1 MTQPTIG
8 GFFTGGGKGI
18 TWPEQPGMP
27 GPDGQP
33 GRTMASG
40 TITAIHPAEEILDPK
55 DQKPTG
61 KFQVRM
67 ELATEER
74 DPQADFDDGAR
85 TLYVKSYMRG
95 AIGDALRRQGLK
107 EPKVGGKLTVVFTKT
122 EPPERPGLSASK
134 HFEASYEPPAVST
147 AGYFN
152 GQGQAPAPGY
162 APGQAAPAPQYAQQ
176 PPPQAYQ
183 APQYA
188 QQAAMQPPPQQQ
200 YAAPPVQQAPPQAE
214 PPRPEAISEQAWAAM
229 DIATKNQ
236 VAATMAN
243 VPPF

>member
-18 TWPEQPGMP
+18 TWPEQPGAYNA
-27 GPDGQP
+27 DGTP
-33 GRTMASG
+33 GRTSVSG

-61 KFQVRM
+61 RFQVRM
-67 ELATEER
+67 ELATDER

-134 HFEASYEPPAVST
+134 HFEATYEPPA
-147 AGYFN
+147 AAPGFFN
-152 GQGQAPAPGY
+152 GQQPAPGY
-162 APGQAAPAPQYAQQ
+162 APGQAAQPQQPVGPPPQVAPQPGFQGAYPPPGGYPAAQQ
-176 PPPQAYQ
+176 PV
-183 APQYA
+183 A
-188 QQAAMQPPPQQQ
+188 QQAPA
-200 YAAPPVQQAPPQAE
+200 PVQQQAE
-214 PPRPEAISEQAWAAM
+214 PQRPQQISEQAWASM
-229 DIATKNQ
+229 DAATKQ
-236 VAATMAN
+236 SVAATMAGI
-243 VPPF
+243 PF